1 MGRFLVYRSHVRLS
15 RAVYF
20 AGIGV
25 VVVGFAIRYAS
36 LPAMVASH
44 FDASGRPNAWMHRS
58 AFAWF
63 SAVLLTIVCS
73 VTFVAP
79 LLVAK
84 LPPSLVN
91 LPNKNYWLAPERKAE
106 TVRRF
111 CARMEWFG
119 VALLGFIAFV
129 YELVFEA
136 NAAGRGLANGPFL
149 IALIAFIVVAVIWLV
164 SLYRAFALPK

>member
-1 MGRFLVYRSHVRLS
+1 MRLS
-15 RAVYF
+15 RTVFCAEL
-20 AGIGV
+20 GV
-25 VVVGFAIRYAS
+25 VVVGFGIRYAS
-36 LPAMVASH
+36 LPVMVASH
-44 FDASGRPNAWMHRS
+44 FDASGRPDGWMHRS

-63 SAVLLTIVCS
+63 SAVMLAIVCA
-73 VTFVAP
+73 VTFIAP

-91 LPNKNYWLAPERKAE
+91 LPNKDYWLAPERKAE

-111 CARMEWFG
+111 CSHMEWFG
-119 VALLGFIAFV
+119 VALLAFLAFV
-129 YELVFEA
+129 YALVFEA

-149 IALIAFIVVAVIWLV
+149 IGLVAFVVVSVIWLV